1 MSTNGAIVVAHGLNS
16 SSQAAFAK
24 VAAATRP
31 LARCASI
38 DETLAERLK
47 LPSSSGV
54 VALKQPDVVIPF
66 DVRFVHLVSVSSHLC
81 ISCWFIRAQGCSAR
95 DAETC
100 SQGDLADVSA
110 LTQFTRRAAL
120 PLLGHL
126 NPLTARRYLALNTT
140 QVTLFYNPEDSEAN
154 RRCGQKQWCLC
165 FMGMGGTK
173 GPGLLTV
180 RLVAAL

>member
-66 DVRFVHLVSVSSHLC
+66 DVRFVHLVSVS
-81 ISCWFIRAQGCSAR
+81 
-95 DAETC
+95 
-100 SQGDLADVSA
+100 
-110 LTQFTRRAAL
+110 
-120 PLLGHL
+120 
-126 NPLTARRYLALNTT
+126 
-140 QVTLFYNPEDSEAN
+140 
-154 RRCGQKQWCLC
+154 
-165 FMGMGGTK
+165 
-173 GPGLLTV
+173 
-180 RLVAAL
+180 